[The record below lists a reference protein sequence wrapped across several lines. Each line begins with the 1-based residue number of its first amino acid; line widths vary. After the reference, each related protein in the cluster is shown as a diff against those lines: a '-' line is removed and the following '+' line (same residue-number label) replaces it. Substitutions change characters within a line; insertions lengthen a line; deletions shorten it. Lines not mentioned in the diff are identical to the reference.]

1 MTTDNKKISEAVEG
15 ALAYIKTNAPEEHS
29 KLIADGKLKDAI
41 TTAARE
47 AADEEVKLAHEF
59 ASQPEQDIR
68 KRLETPRKQLRSL
81 QHSSKR
87 YRSLSV
93 RGKRREAVQLT
104 RLKPFSSSSKK
115 PTQLDCCGPSSRVC
129 AER

>member
-1 MTTDNKKISEAVEG
+1 MTTDKKKISEAVEG
-15 ALAYIKTNAPEEHS
+15 ALAHIKTNAPEEHS

-59 ASQPEQDIR
+59 
-68 KRLETPRKQLRSL
+68 KQLRSL

-93 RGKRREAVQLT
+93 RGKRREVVQLT

>member
-15 ALAYIKTNAPEEHS
+15 ALAHIKTNATEEHS

-59 ASQPEQDIR
+59 
-68 KRLETPRKQLRSL
+68 KQLRSL
-81 QHSSKR
+81 QHSRKR

-93 RGKRREAVQLT
+93 HGKRR
-104 RLKPFSSSSKK
+104 
-115 PTQLDCCGPSSRVC
+115 QLDCCGPSSRVC